1 MDFDSYDFT
10 TIEEFFSSIRQW
22 GAEGTWEYASLMKH
36 HLTLKYPY
44 KFLYNLDPNSLSGQ
58 AEKFFL
64 SPFDEIF
71 DMHLKVLLL
80 FWQKKYLCAY
90 YHQKEL
96 VEIVNQYVLQ
106 AMKDQNWFLPM
117 CFQFCKNLRFLA
129 VYADLR
135 QNSARVPRSSVTPM
149 QSENY
154 HSEDAARAIMECY
167 RSCSSDLRNTSET
180 SKSLGL
186 LNFTNCLFAIHIRT
200 NRMNLLKP
208 LIRAIDHCG
217 SLFDQF
223 SLFDQ
228 IVYKYYTGQRALIE
242 WNLEEADRCLSFAF
256 EQCPQHCVAA
266 RRMILTYLI
275 PTKMFL
281 GYMPSK
287 KLLEYYD
294 FQPYVELSE
303 AVKEGN
309 LYKLRKT
316 IELQLKFFAKKGI
329 VCCIMKLDSLC
340 HRIIVKRVAAILNTH
355 KIPMEYIRRAFL
367 FSNKNIDGIQTPV
380 AGDEWDTLDLDE
392 IECYLTNLIY
402 DGKVKGYIAHMHQR
416 LVISRD
422 QPFPPLTEATW
433 QNKMLSTAFAVEM
446 EESQALNEERLMQM
460 CSRQIDDA
468 EDEEEEEED
477 EMMMMKLEIGN
488 DEIKNSITILIRKRS
503 LEKYHECQ
511 RDRQALGQRPFPA
524 QTHGEQ
530 FRRRPVSPLATQA
543 ASDQEHRRRRVE
555 HHQVG
560 EQQHVVDRLGEYGPE
575 IAQPVHELVALG
587 ERVGQRDG
595 QLEQA
600 QSGDG
605 GEGAAHGGLGRLGR
619 PAVDAA
625 QRRHP
630 LDAHRQHHVGG
641 PVVADDQ
648 QHHVRRPQ
656 VALGDA
662 DQRTGTVPTLICINR
677 MQLAKFGRPI
687 RHAASTL
694 VNNRA
699 FPGSPIVSFNLLIEH
714 YIDVVSEERKRRL
727 RQEYFI
733 TNVKSIN
740 DTLIYVFAC
749 MHTAIYKHTH

>member
-10 TIEEFFSSIRQW
+10 TIDEFFSSIRQW

-96 VEIVNQYVLQ
+96 FSIINPHLLCNRIVNQYVLQ

-433 QNKMLSTAFAVEM
+433 QNKMLSTAFAAEM
-446 EESQALNEERLMQM
+446 EESQALNEERLMQIPG
-460 CSRQIDDA
+460 Q
-468 EDEEEEEED
+468 
-477 EMMMMKLEIGN
+477 
-488 DEIKNSITILIRKRS
+488 S

-605 GEGAAHGGLGRLGR
+605 GEGAAHCGL
-619 PAVDAA
+619 
-625 QRRHP
+625 
-630 LDAHRQHHVGG
+630 GG

-687 RHAASTL
+687 RHAGDQIAGAEHCKHQLWSTT
-694 VNNRA
+694 VR
-699 FPGSPIVSFNLLIEH
+699 FQSPIVSFNLLIEH

-740 DTLIYVFAC
+740 DILIYLFAC

>member
-10 TIEEFFSSIRQW
+10 TIDEFFSSIRQW

-228 IVYKYYTGQRALIE
+228 I
-242 WNLEEADRCLSFAF
+242 
-256 EQCPQHCVAA
+256 CPQHCVAA

-433 QNKMLSTAFAVEM
+433 QNKMLSTAFAAEM
-446 EESQALNEERLMQM
+446 EESQALNEERLMQIPG
-460 CSRQIDDA
+460 Q
-468 EDEEEEEED
+468 
-477 EMMMMKLEIGN
+477 
-488 DEIKNSITILIRKRS
+488 S

-605 GEGAAHGGLGRLGR
+605 GEGAAHCGL
-619 PAVDAA
+619 
-625 QRRHP
+625 
-630 LDAHRQHHVGG
+630 GG

-687 RHAASTL
+687 RHAGDQIAGAEHCKHQLWSTT
-694 VNNRA
+694 VR
-699 FPGSPIVSFNLLIEH
+699 FQSPIVSFNLLIEH

-740 DTLIYVFAC
+740 DILIYLFAC

>member
-10 TIEEFFSSIRQW
+10 TIDEFFSSIRQW

-96 VEIVNQYVLQ
+96 FSIINPHLLCNRIVNQYVLQ

-446 EESQALNEERLMQM
+446 EESQALNEERLMQIPG
-460 CSRQIDDA
+460 Q
-468 EDEEEEEED
+468 
-477 EMMMMKLEIGN
+477 
-488 DEIKNSITILIRKRS
+488 S

-662 DQRTGTVPTLICINR
+662 DQRTGIVPTLICINR

-687 RHAASTL
+687 RHAGDQIAGAEHCKHQLWSTT
-694 VNNRA
+694 VR
-699 FPGSPIVSFNLLIEH
+699 FQSPIVSFNLLIEH

-740 DTLIYVFAC
+740 DILIYVFAC

>member
-10 TIEEFFSSIRQW
+10 TVDEFFSSIRQW

-96 VEIVNQYVLQ
+96 VEIVNQCVLQ

-135 QNSARVPRSSVTPM
+135 QNSARVPRSSATSM

-154 HSEDAARAIMECY
+154 HSEDAARAVMECY

-242 WNLEEADRCLSFAF
+242 WNLQEADRCLSFAF

-287 KLLEYYD
+287 KLLEHYD
-294 FQPYVELSE
+294 FQPYIELSE

-367 FSNKNIDGIQTPV
+367 FSNKNIDGIRTPV

-460 CSRQIDDA
+460 CNRQ
-468 EDEEEEEED
+468 
-477 EMMMMKLEIGN
+477 MLIGQ
-488 DEIKNSITILIRKRS
+488 S

-530 FRRRPVSPLATQA
+530 FRRRPVSPLATQT

-560 EQQHVVDRLGEYGPE
+560 EQQHVVDRFGEYGPE
-575 IAQPVHELVALG
+575 IAQTVHELVALG

-619 PAVDAA
+619 PALDAA

-662 DQRTGTVPTLICINR
+662 DQRTGAIPTLICINR

-687 RHAASTL
+687 RHAGDQIAGAEHCKHQLWSTT
-694 VNNRA
+694 
-699 FPGSPIVSFNLLIEH
+699 SPIISFNLLIEY
-714 YIDVVSEERKRRL
+714 YIDVAIEERKRRL

-733 TNVKSIN
+733 TDVKSIN
-740 DTLIYVFAC
+740 DILIYVFAC
-749 MHTAIYKHTH
+749 MHTAIYKYTHWDSRWCCVQHDRN

>member
-10 TIEEFFSSIRQW
+10 TIDEFFSSIRQW

-71 DMHLKVLLL
+71 DMHLKCVQFCRADPIAAGLHGFIALLAEKISL
-80 FWQKKYLCAY
+80 RLLPSEGIGRFSIISPHLLCNR
-90 YHQKEL
+90 
-96 VEIVNQYVLQ
+96 IVNQYVLQ

-446 EESQALNEERLMQM
+446 EESQALNEERLMQIPG
-460 CSRQIDDA
+460 Q
-468 EDEEEEEED
+468 
-477 EMMMMKLEIGN
+477 
-488 DEIKNSITILIRKRS
+488 S

-662 DQRTGTVPTLICINR
+662 DQRTGIVPTLICINR

-687 RHAASTL
+687 RHAGDQIAGAEHCKHQLWSTT
-694 VNNRA
+694 VR
-699 FPGSPIVSFNLLIEH
+699 FQSPIVSFNLLIEH

-740 DTLIYVFAC
+740 DILIYVFAC

>member
-303 AVKEGN
+303 AVK
-309 LYKLRKT
+309 
-316 IELQLKFFAKKGI
+316 
-329 VCCIMKLDSLC
+329 
-340 HRIIVKRVAAILNTH
+340 AAILNTH

-433 QNKMLSTAFAVEM
+433 QNKMLSTAFAAEM
-446 EESQALNEERLMQM
+446 EESQALNEERLMQIPG
-460 CSRQIDDA
+460 Q
-468 EDEEEEEED
+468 
-477 EMMMMKLEIGN
+477 
-488 DEIKNSITILIRKRS
+488 S

-687 RHAASTL
+687 RHAGDQIAGSEHCKHQLWSTT
-694 VNNRA
+694 VR
-699 FPGSPIVSFNLLIEH
+699 FQSPIVSFNLLIEH

-740 DTLIYVFAC
+740 DILIYVFAC
-749 MHTAIYKHTH
+749 MHTAIYKRTH

>member
-10 TIEEFFSSIRQW
+10 TIDEFFSSIRQW

-186 LNFTNCLFAIHIRT
+186 LNFTNCLFAIHIR
-200 NRMNLLKP
+200 
-208 LIRAIDHCG
+208 
-217 SLFDQF
+217 F

-433 QNKMLSTAFAVEM
+433 QNKMLSTAFAAEM
-446 EESQALNEERLMQM
+446 EESQALNEERLMQIPG
-460 CSRQIDDA
+460 Q
-468 EDEEEEEED
+468 
-477 EMMMMKLEIGN
+477 
-488 DEIKNSITILIRKRS
+488 S

-605 GEGAAHGGLGRLGR
+605 GEGAAHCGL
-619 PAVDAA
+619 
-625 QRRHP
+625 
-630 LDAHRQHHVGG
+630 GG

-687 RHAASTL
+687 RHAGDQIAGAEHCKHQLWSTT
-694 VNNRA
+694 VR
-699 FPGSPIVSFNLLIEH
+699 FQSPIVSFNLLIEH

-740 DTLIYVFAC
+740 DILIYLFAC